1 MSGAVAGVG
10 GIAFSGRERALVKWS
25 VRGRRSVRKG
35 MGRTWGGKGRE
46 YSLGGHVSGAR
57 LVSRALKWC
66 RGTAYRTWISE
77 KAWRPCGPGLCPCG
91 WRMKATA
98 AMW

>member
-1 MSGAVAGVG
+1 MSGAAVGVG

-46 YSLGGHVSGAR
+46 YSLEDA
-57 LVSRALKWC
+57 C
-66 RGTAYRTWISE
+66 
-77 KAWRPCGPGLCPCG
+77 
-91 WRMKATA
+91 
-98 AMW
+98 